1 MAVNIS
7 FRAQM
12 KRLFDIILAEAPKI
26 GFSGKQLF
34 YVTRRMILSMV
45 GTIITFEIILLDEVP
60 PSPENLCDF
69 ID

>member
-1 MAVNIS
+1 MN
-7 FRAQM
+7 
-12 KRLFDIILAEAPKI
+12 EASTI

-34 YVTRRMILSMV
+34 YITRGLMLSMV
-45 GTIITFEIILLDEVP
+45 GTIITFEIILLDQVP